1 MRTSIVGRVGAQ
13 LACLAVG
20 GLLSAQTPRLGT
32 IDFPTSG
39 APAAQVQFIRG
50 VLLLHSFEYRD
61 AMLAFREAQRTDPGF
76 ALAYWGE
83 ALTYTHPIWNEQ
95 DRNAARAAL
104 QRLGPTPDLRR
115 AKAPTPREKAYLD
128 AVEILYGEGS
138 KAERD
143 TAYSVA
149 MARLVTSFPTD
160 REAKVFYAVSL
171 LGLNQGVRDMPT
183 YMRAAAL
190 AEAVFR
196 ENPNHPGAA
205 HVLIHS
211 YDDPIHAPRGLRA
224 ARAYSKIAPDA
235 AHAQHMTTHI
245 FLALGMWDQVVS
257 QNEIASGHDHA
268 AWTPNHYTDW
278 LGYGYL
284 QQGRY
289 EDARRHLELM
299 HQNMDKSR
307 RGRPELA
314 EMRADYVVNTER
326 WDSPCLQWSIDLA
339 LVRTRDQAVDAFV
352 AGFSALKRGDRAG
365 ADSRLADLAALN
377 RGRAA
382 ADTGYEKDPVPGILE
397 KELQALRRQAG
408 GVPENGVALMREAT
422 ALEDAM
428 PLEFG
433 PPGVVKPTHE
443 LLGEMLLEAGR
454 PREAQREFARALR
467 LAPKRALSLLGLGR
481 AATAAGDRTT
491 AARAYGE
498 LRASWHRA
506 DPDLPGLAEA
516 ARFVAA
522 RP

>member
-1 MRTSIVGRVGAQ
+1 MRDPIVGRVCAE

-83 ALTYTHPIWNEQ
+83 ALTYTHPLWNEQ
-95 DRNAARAAL
+95 DRNAARGAL
-104 QRLGPTPDLRR
+104 QRLGPTPDVRR

-128 AVEILYGEGS
+128 AVEILYSDGA

-143 TAYSVA
+143 TAYSLA
-149 MARLVTSFPTD
+149 MARLVASFPTD

-171 LGLNQGVRDMPT
+171 LGLNQGVRDVPT
-183 YMRAAAL
+183 YMRAAAI

-196 ENPNHPGAA
+196 DNPNHPGAA

-211 YDDPIHAPRGLRA
+211 YDDPTHAPLGLRA

-268 AWTPNHYTDW
+268 AWAPHHYTQW

-289 EDARRHLELM
+289 EDARRHLDLM
-299 HQNMDKSR
+299 HQNMDTSR
-307 RGRPELA
+307 RGRAVLA
-314 EMRADYVVNTER
+314 QMRADYVVNTER

-339 LVRTRDQAVDAFV
+339 AVRSRDQAVDAFV

-365 ADSRLADLAALN
+365 ADRRLADLAALS
-377 RGRAA
+377 RSRVATE
-382 ADTGYEKDPVPGILE
+382 TGYEDPVPGILE
-397 KELQALRRQAG
+397 KELQALLRQAG
-408 GVPENGVALMREAT
+408 GVPEDGLALMREAT
-422 ALEDAM
+422 ALEDAI

-443 LLGEMLLEAGR
+443 LLGEMLLQAGR
-454 PREAQREFARALR
+454 PQEAQREFARALR

-491 AARAYGE
+491 AARAYGA
-498 LRASWHRA
+498 LRAIWHRA
-506 DPDLPGLAEA
+506 DTNLPELAEA